1 MSSPF
6 RSRLGV
12 IFLTVFLDLLGF
24 GMVIPILPLYAERLH
39 ATDLEIGRLL
49 AIYSVMQLVFAPI
62 WGRVSDRIGRRPVLL
77 VSILGSCGSQLGY
90 ALAPSYVWLV
100 VARGFAGLCGANI
113 SAAQAYVADVTDER
127 SRAAGMGR
135 LGAALGLGFIF
146 GPAIGG
152 LLAHFGPRTPF
163 FVASALA
170 AINFLLA
177 FVILSEPRQ
186 AGERAASRVLTWSGL
201 VRTLSTPR
209 LLVLILL
216 YFLVTFGFS
225 NLEAT
230 FSLFLKR
237 RFGYD
242 QRGASMLF
250 VFIGAIMVVM
260 QGMLVPRL
268 VSRVGERTLVIGG
281 TLLMSAGMAVQCV
294 AHQVPV
300 LLIAVALVAT
310 GSGINTPSMSSLISR
325 AAGDQQGGVLG
336 VTQSFGALGRI
347 IGPLFGTWALGFGLA
362 MPYAA
367 AGLLIM
373 LACLVAATLVRQ
385 PETRPAAAPVG
396 SPQQAPG

>member
-39 ATDLEIGRLL
+39 ATDPEIGRLL

-90 ALAPSYVWLV
+90 ALAPSYFWLV

-152 LLAHFGPRTPF
+152 LLAHFGPHMPF

-177 FVILSEPRQ
+177 FAILKEPRRT
-186 AGERAASRVLTWSGL
+186 GERAASRVLTWSGL

-209 LLVLILL
+209 LVVLILL
-216 YFLVTFGFS
+216 FFLVTFGFS

-242 QRGASMLF
+242 QRGASVLF
-250 VFIGAIMVVM
+250 VFIGAIMVVV

-268 VSRVGERTLVIGG
+268 VSRVGERALVIGG
-281 TLLMSAGMAVQCV
+281 TLLMSAGMAVQCM
-294 AHQVPV
+294 AHHVP
-300 LLIAVALVAT
+300 LLLLAVALVAM

-325 AAGDQQGGVLG
+325 AAADQQGAVLG
-336 VTQSFGALGRI
+336 VTQSFSALGRV
-347 IGPLFGTWALGFGLA
+347 IGPLFGTWALSYGLSV
-362 MPYAA
+362 PYAA
-367 AGLLIM
+367 ASLIIL

-385 PETRPAAAPVG
+385 PEVLPQTSAVG
-396 SPQQAPG
+396 SPQEAPG